1 MKISKKTATT
11 SCSVAAPHG
20 GRPRRSFSKLVV
32 FLARGPVLCRDH
44 VRINANFPPGSLA
57 PSGFFDQGIFD
68 EADHRRDDSPSD
80 AATRQLPGQ
89 HTNIEAAR
97 AARRPAQGRYKSRQD

>member
-1 MKISKKTATT
+1 MHFSNRFKRS
-11 SCSVAAPHG
+11 
-20 GRPRRSFSKLVV
+20 GRAGSISKLVV
-32 FLARGPVLCRDH
+32 FLARGPLLCRDH
-44 VRINANFPPGSLA
+44 ARINANFPLGSPA

-80 AATRQLPGQ
+80 AAARQLPGQ

-97 AARRPAQGRYKSRQD
+97 AARRAAQGRYKSRQD